1 MNYFKMTNQNWDYIH
16 GYTTTEQ
23 ERLIQQAQYWRDDLI
38 LRDINYKSGDKLLE
52 IGCGAG
58 AVLGILGIAF
68 PKIKIAGID
77 LESKQINYARQ
88 HLSKLNLTDA
98 DLRVGDASKLP
109 WDDNSFSHIYAIW
122 FLEHLANPLPVL
134 KEARRVLKPRGT
146 ITITETDYRT
156 IIVTPESADY
166 RYLQDGLCELLLQ
179 SGGNPYI
186 GQTLGNL
193 LNEAEFKT
201 VANKALPF
209 HYYSSKDRQR
219 LQEFI
224 AYVDSWLAPTVPL
237 ITEKLGKDKAKLNA
251 GLEWFRSIGNRDNG
265 AATVVVY
272 RVSATK

>member
-1 MNYFKMTNQNWDYIH
+1 MTNQNRDYIH

-23 ERLIQQAQYWRDDLI
+23 ERLIQQAQYWRNDLI
-38 LRDINYKSGDKLLE
+38 LRELNYQSGDKLLE

-58 AVLGILGIAF
+58 AVLGILGTAF
-68 PKIKIAGID
+68 SDLKIAGID
-77 LESKQINYARQ
+77 LETKQIDYARQ
-88 HLSKLNLTDA
+88 QLSKLGLTDV
-98 DLRVGDASKLP
+98 DLRVGDANKLP

-122 FLEHLANPLPVL
+122 FLEHLINPLAAL
-134 KEARRVLKPRGT
+134 KEARRVLKTEGT

-186 GQTLGNL
+186 GQSLGNL
-193 LNEAEFKT
+193 LNEAGFNN
-201 VANKALPF
+201 VDDRALPF
-209 HYYSSKDRQR
+209 HYYSSKNRQK

-224 AYVDSWLAPTVPL
+224 IYVDSWLAPTVPL
-237 ITEKLGKDKAKLNA
+237 ITEKLGKDKARLIA

-272 RVSATK
+272 RASATR